1 MGNQGVGLVK
11 TIIPHVRLMSLP
23 IGMCGSHVGI
33 LWATSGPVM
42 YPIWALCGF
51 CASLLPSHCSLVA

>member
-51 CASLLPSHCSLVA
+51 CAGLLP